1 MNWSDVHQAL
11 TLVSWI
17 FVAAFILILSLI
29 ARFYEQMASQRTY
42 YQLFA
47 VPVLVFGVAAMR
59 IIVEDK
65 VAGDA
70 WLDLLLLVGGV
81 SLAVLARHTYRLMT
95 SGR

>member
-1 MNWSDVHQAL
+1 MNWSDVHQIL
-11 TLVSWI
+11 TLVSWLL
-17 FVAAFILILSLI
+17 VAAFIFILSLI

-47 VPVLVFGVAAMR
+47 VPLVVFGAAALR
-59 IIVEDK
+59 TIVDGK
-65 VAGDA
+65 VAGDG

-81 SLAVLARHTYRLMT
+81 CFAVLAHHTYRLMT